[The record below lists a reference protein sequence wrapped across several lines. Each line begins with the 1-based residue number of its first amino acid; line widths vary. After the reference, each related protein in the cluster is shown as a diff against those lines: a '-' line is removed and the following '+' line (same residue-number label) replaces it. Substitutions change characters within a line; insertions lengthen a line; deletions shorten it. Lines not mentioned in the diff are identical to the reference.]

1 MQFTSTI
8 VAAIMAS
15 VAVAQISLENVA
27 SFEAYANA
35 DCAPQA
41 LQQQN
46 IHSNECVFLPLQSAR
61 VFFLEKTRANCRRES
76 RQRLL

>member
-1 MQFTSTI
+1 
-8 VAAIMAS
+8 MAS
-15 VAVAQISLENVA
+15 VAVAQLQLENVA
-27 SFEAYANA
+27 SFEAYANS

-41 LQQQN
+41 IQEQN
-46 IHSNECVFLPLQSAR
+46 INSNQCKFLPLQSAR